1 MSKRLPVSAYRTVTR
16 VGVARNN
23 FLGWPTRSE
32 NRKVAY
38 AIWTGSLSLGLVVV
52 PVRLY
57 PAVKKKNVRF
67 HELDGGGHRVRHV
80 RVSESAPEFPVSP
93 PDPIPLSPPGS
104 GLGRGYVPENSLSP
118 SGRGLGRGVVP
129 ELGYEEIRKGYEV
142 APGQYVTMTREEV
155 AALAPERSRVID
167 VEQFVDVAAVDPIY
181 FESRY
186 YVVPDREWSS
196 PFRVLR
202 QAMAAAD
209 RMAIAWF
216 TLRSRRYL
224 TAIRPYGDVM
234 LLTTLVHADEV
245 VAADFWIPD
254 VDAPP
259 NDKELQMARLLIDTL
274 SGPFEPERYPDEHRQ
289 RLLNAI
295 QAKTPLE
302 EAASTPPSPTR
313 VLDLM
318 AALEASV
325 KAAKAARAEQE
336 RQVKPSR
343 RRSSGG

>member
-1 MSKRLPVSAYRTVTR
+1 MA
-16 VGVARNN
+16 N
-23 FLGWPTRSE
+23 
-32 NRKVAY
+32 

-80 RVSESAPEFPVSP
+80 RISEPDVEFVAPA
-93 PDPIPLSPPGS
+93 
-104 GLGRGYVPENSLSP
+104 GRVAEWREPERADLPELPEVPEIAF
-118 SGRGLGRGVVP
+118 
-129 ELGYEEIRKGYEV
+129 EEIRKGYEV
-142 APGQYVTMTREEV
+142 APGQYVTLSREEV
-155 AALAPERSRVID
+155 AALAPERSRVIE

-202 QAMAAAD
+202 QAMAAGD

-224 TAIRPYGDVM
+224 SAIRPYSDVM
-234 LLTTLVHADEV
+234 LLTTMVHADEIV
-245 VAADFWIPD
+245 TADFWIPD
-254 VDAPP
+254 ADSKPT
-259 NDKELQMARLLIDTL
+259 DKELDMARLLIDTL

-295 QAKTPLE
+295 EAKTPIE
-302 EAASTPPSPTR
+302 DAVSTPPSPTR

-325 KAAKAARAEQE
+325 KAAKAARAEQD
-336 RQVKPSR
+336 RQPKPPR
-343 RRSSGG
+343 KRQAR